1 MAHEQVERECDM
13 TQTIV
18 LLPGMMCDHRLYAAF
33 IDRFSDQ
40 YDIHCLDLVDQTTI
54 PDMAQSVLD
63 RVDGPFH
70 LVGLS
75 MGGIVALP
83 LALQAPDRVATLM
96 LLDTNARA
104 DRPEVAPL
112 RDAQISSAKN
122 GALADILSQQM
133 VPNYFHDRSAN
144 LDNERICV
152 DMGVDL
158 GARAFENQSLA
169 LKHRVAVTER
179 LGDIQ
184 CPTLIIMGEHD
195 KLCSLHDHQTL
206 AAGIA
211 GSQLHII
218 PQCGHIPTMETPDQV
233 NELAAAFYTQQLG
246 T

>member
-1 MAHEQVERECDM
+1 M

-18 LLPGMMCDHRLYAAF
+18 LLPGMMCDQRLYAAF
-33 IDRFSDQ
+33 MDRFSDQ
-40 YDIHCLDLVDQTTI
+40 FDIHCLDLVDQTTI

-63 RVDGPFH
+63 RIDGRFH

-83 LALQAPDRVATLM
+83 VALQAPDRVASLM

-104 DRPEVAPL
+104 DRPEVAAL
-112 RDAQISSAKN
+112 RDAQIDAVKN
-122 GALADILSQQM
+122 GGLADILSQKM
-133 VPNYFHDRSAN
+133 VPNYFHYRSAN
-144 LDNERICV
+144 AENERICL
-152 DMGVDL
+152 DMGIDL

-169 LKHRVAVTER
+169 LKHRVAVTDR
-179 LGDIQ
+179 LGEIQ
-184 CPTLIIMGEHD
+184 CPTLIIMGEQD

-206 AAGIA
+206 ADGIA

-218 PQCGHIPTMETPDQV
+218 PHCGHIPTMETPDQV
-233 NELAAAFYTQQLG
+233 NDLATTFYAQQSG